1 MSINLTNIIQTTLKQ
16 MLNEQEETQEEVV
29 DAFTVPQQKFL
40 SSFAKAGAQHLGVI
54 YSISEVGI
62 REFIQ
67 RSGNQFNCTP
77 AVLLSLL
84 RGKFIRI
91 VPYTGYGRNT
101 DYTIELRLPLKAVEK
116 YKDKFSDKPEGDAT
130 NTDMEGG
137 APLPPGPE
145 LAHVVKYGDILKESA
160 KVAKKLI
167 LEKSKSKKK
176 VQKKMK

>member
-40 SSFAKAGAQHLGVI
+40 ASFAKAGSQHLGII

-62 REFIQ
+62 REFIE
-67 RSGNQFNCTP
+67 RSGSQFDCTP

-84 RGKFIRI
+84 RDKHIRI

-101 DYTIELRLPLKAVEK
+101 DYTIELRMPLDAVEK
-116 YKDKFSDKPEGDAT
+116 
-130 NTDMEGG
+130 
-137 APLPPGPE
+137 
-145 LAHVVKYGDILKESA
+145 
-160 KVAKKLI
+160 
-167 LEKSKSKKK
+167 
-176 VQKKMK
+176 